1 MKTLEYRVE
10 SLESLLGQ
18 FIVNNDIALRRLEN
32 KIDRYIEEAEK
43 DRKAAEERL
52 QKHIEEAQRDRKAA
66 EERLQKHIEEAE
78 KDRKAAQ
85 ERLQKHIEEAE
96 KDRKAAEERLQKHI
110 EEAEKDRKAFQ
121 EEMKAFKDEMKAFKE
136 EMKAFKDEMLEFK
149 RRQEEENIRKNK
161 EWSALAKKMG
171 TIVEDLIAPA
181 LRPTLSKYF
190 NCEVSMGGQRIF
202 RRKNGEDYEI
212 DAIAGCEDKIFMI
225 EARSTPKV
233 EDVKE
238 IKKKSERFFE
248 FFPEHNGKELIV
260 IFGSITFPENVIKYA
275 SKQGIYVLAW
285 REWQYMDILNFEE
298 VKRS

>member
-32 KIDRYIEEAEK
+32 KIDRYIEEAE
-43 DRKAAEERL
+43 
-52 QKHIEEAQRDRKAA
+52 RDRKAA
-66 EERLQKHIEEAE
+66 E
-78 KDRKAAQ
+78 

-110 EEAEKDRKAFQ
+110 EEAERDRKAFQ
-121 EEMKAFKDEMKAFKE
+121 EEMKAFKD

-190 NCEVSMGGQRIF
+190 NCEVSMEGQRIF

-212 DAIAGCEDKIFMI
+212 DALAGCEDKIFMI

>member
-32 KIDRYIEEAEK
+32 KIDRYIEEAE
-43 DRKAAEERL
+43 R
-52 QKHIEEAQRDRKAA
+52 
-66 EERLQKHIEEAE
+66 
-78 KDRKAAQ
+78 
-85 ERLQKHIEEAE
+85 
-96 KDRKAAEERLQKHI
+96 
-110 EEAEKDRKAFQ
+110 DRKAFQ
-121 EEMKAFKDEMKAFKE
+121 EEMKVFKEEMKVFKDEMKVFKDEMKAFKD

-171 TIVEDLIAPA
+171 TIVEDLIAPT

-190 NCEVSMGGQRIF
+190 QCEVTMEGQRIF

-212 DAIAGCEDKIFMI
+212 DAIAGCDDKIFMI
-225 EARSTPKV
+225 EARSTPRV
-233 EDVKE
+233 EDVNE

-248 FFPEHNGKELIV
+248 FFPEHNRKELIV

-275 SKQGIYVLAW
+275 TKQGIYVLAW

-298 VKRS
+298 VLGLST

>member
-1 MKTLEYRVE
+1 MKTLENRVE

-32 KIDRYIEEAEK
+32 KIDRYIEEAER

-52 QKHIEEAQRDRKAA
+52 QKHIEEAQRDRKA
-66 EERLQKHIEEAE
+66 
-78 KDRKAAQ
+78 
-85 ERLQKHIEEAE
+85 
-96 KDRKAAEERLQKHI
+96 
-110 EEAEKDRKAFQ
+110 FQ
-121 EEMKAFKDEMKAFKE
+121 EEMKAFKEEMRAFKD

-190 NCEVSMGGQRIF
+190 NCEVSMEGQRIF

>member
-1 MKTLEYRVE
+1 VRTLEHRVE

-18 FIVNNDIALRRLEN
+18 FIVNTDIALRRLES
-32 KIDRYIEEAEK
+32 EM
-43 DRKAAEERL
+43 
-52 QKHIEEAQRDRKAA
+52 QKFR
-66 EERLQKHIEEAE
+66 
-78 KDRKAAQ
+78 
-85 ERLQKHIEEAE
+85 
-96 KDRKAAEERLQKHI
+96 
-110 EEAEKDRKAFQ
+110 EEAEKDRKAF
-121 EEMKAFKDEMKAFKE
+121 EERLQRYIEESEKDRRAFQDEMRAFQDEMRAFKDEMRAFKDEMRAFKDEMRAFKDEMKE
-136 EMKAFKDEMLEFK
+136 FKDEMLEFK

-190 NCEVSMGGQRIF
+190 QCEVIMEGQRIF

-238 IKKKSERFFE
+238 IKKKSKRFFE
-248 FFPEHNGKELIV
+248 FFPEHTGKELII
-260 IFGSITFPENVIKYA
+260 IFGSIIFPENVIKYA
-275 SKQGIYVLAW
+275 TKQGIYVLAW
-285 REWQYMDILNFEE
+285 REWQYMDILNFDK
-298 VKRS
+298 VKSK

>member
-32 KIDRYIEEAEK
+32 KIDRYIEEAER

-66 EERLQKHIEEAE
+66 EERLQKHIEEA
-78 KDRKAAQ
+78 Q
-85 ERLQKHIEEAE
+85 
-96 KDRKAAEERLQKHI
+96 
-110 EEAEKDRKAFQ
+110 KDRKAFQ
-121 EEMKAFKDEMKAFKE
+121 EEMKAFKEEMRAFKE
-136 EMKAFKDEMLEFK
+136 EMRAFKDEMKAFKDEMLEFK

-190 NCEVSMGGQRIF
+190 NCEVSMEGQRIF

>member
-66 EERLQKHIEEAE
+66 EERLQKHIEEAQ
-78 KDRKAAQ
+78 R
-85 ERLQKHIEEAE
+85 
-96 KDRKAAEERLQKHI
+96 
-110 EEAEKDRKAFQ
+110 DRKAFQ

-190 NCEVSMGGQRIF
+190 NCEVSMEGQRIF

>member
-32 KIDRYIEEAEK
+32 KIDRYIEEAE
-43 DRKAAEERL
+43 R
-52 QKHIEEAQRDRKAA
+52 
-66 EERLQKHIEEAE
+66 
-78 KDRKAAQ
+78 
-85 ERLQKHIEEAE
+85 
-96 KDRKAAEERLQKHI
+96 
-110 EEAEKDRKAFQ
+110 DRKAFQ
-121 EEMKAFKDEMKAFKE
+121 EEMKVFKEEMKVFKEEMKVFKDEMKVFKDEMKAFKD

-171 TIVEDLIAPA
+171 TIVEDLIAPT

-190 NCEVSMGGQRIF
+190 QCEVTMEGQRIF

-212 DAIAGCEDKIFMI
+212 DAIAGCDDKIFMI
-225 EARSTPKV
+225 EARSTPRV
-233 EDVKE
+233 EDVNE

-248 FFPEHNGKELIV
+248 FFPEHNRKELIV

-275 SKQGIYVLAW
+275 TKQGIYVLAW

-298 VKRS
+298 VLGLST

>member
-1 MKTLEYRVE
+1 MKTLENRVE

-32 KIDRYIEEAEK
+32 KIDRYIEEAER

-52 QKHIEEAQRDRKAA
+52 QKHIEEAQ
-66 EERLQKHIEEAE
+66 
-78 KDRKAAQ
+78 
-85 ERLQKHIEEAE
+85 
-96 KDRKAAEERLQKHI
+96 
-110 EEAEKDRKAFQ
+110 KDRKAFQ
-121 EEMKAFKDEMKAFKE
+121 D

-190 NCEVSMGGQRIF
+190 NCEVSMEGQRIF

>member
-1 MKTLEYRVE
+1 MGGKMRTLEHKVE

-18 FIVNNDIALRRLEN
+18 FIVNTDIALRRLES
-32 KIDRYIEEAEK
+32 EM
-43 DRKAAEERL
+43 
-52 QKHIEEAQRDRKAA
+52 QKFR
-66 EERLQKHIEEAE
+66 
-78 KDRKAAQ
+78 
-85 ERLQKHIEEAE
+85 
-96 KDRKAAEERLQKHI
+96 
-110 EEAEKDRKAFQ
+110 EEAEKDRKAF
-121 EEMKAFKDEMKAFKE
+121 EERLQRYIEESERNRKVFQDEMREFQDEMRAFKDEMRVFKDEMLAFKDEMRAFKDEMRAFKDEMRAFKDEMKD
-136 EMKAFKDEMLEFK
+136 FKDEMLEFK

-190 NCEVSMGGQRIF
+190 QCEVTMEGQRIF

-212 DAIAGCEDKIFMI
+212 DAIAGCDDKIFMI
-225 EARSTPKV
+225 EARSTPRV

-248 FFPEHNGKELIV
+248 FFPEHNRKELIV

-275 SKQGIYVLAW
+275 TKQGIYVLAW

-298 VKRS
+298 VLGLST